1 MNTSEMQT
9 INQLNEIQ
17 ECSFNTSFQQSSS
30 TLSETD
36 NTTTIEKHK
45 IIESESSPCENE
57 VTKSK
62 MELYMD
68 ALVHSTNCSQES
80 CTFPKCLQLKRL
92 IRHNKNCVSFINDR
106 CEFCRQLI
114 ALSVYHAK
122 NCTNHCGCLVPF
134 CKTIKQKLEINKS
147 IELITSYMH
156 VVKYKAQKCQATQTS
171 FDRIKKSTNKRK
183 YSSLENLEETL
194 VVTSASLENI
204 FEDNSN
210 PKNLEMEK
218 KQKDFFEKLA
228 SIKENQKFN
237 ATK

>member
-1 MNTSEMQT
+1 
-9 INQLNEIQ
+9 
-17 ECSFNTSFQQSSS
+17 
-30 TLSETD
+30 
-36 NTTTIEKHK
+36 
-45 IIESESSPCENE
+45 
-57 VTKSK
+57 
-62 MELYMD
+62 
-68 ALVHSTNCSQES
+68 
-80 CTFPKCLQLKRL
+80 
-92 IRHNKNCVSFINDR
+92 
-106 CEFCRQLI
+106 
-114 ALSVYHAK
+114 
-122 NCTNHCGCLVPF
+122 
-134 CKTIKQKLEINKS
+134 
-147 IELITSYMH
+147 MH